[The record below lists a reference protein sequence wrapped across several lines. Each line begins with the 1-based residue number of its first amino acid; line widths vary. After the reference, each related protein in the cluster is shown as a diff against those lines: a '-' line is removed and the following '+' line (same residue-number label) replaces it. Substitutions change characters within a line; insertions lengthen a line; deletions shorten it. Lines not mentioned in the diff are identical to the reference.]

1 MQSPY
6 YLRSRLRCSSV
17 NFHSIM
23 LSPKRHFI
31 IIQRTRQACLLESLG
46 YNVSMI
52 CLDESAGLDEG
63 LESNEEI
70 DDSENGDEDV
80 DG

>member
-1 MQSPY
+1 
-6 YLRSRLRCSSV
+6 
-17 NFHSIM
+17 
-23 LSPKRHFI
+23 
-31 IIQRTRQACLLESLG
+31 
-46 YNVSMI
+46 MI